1 MAQTIKQL
9 IAELSAIEN
18 QDQPVFALY
27 WQAENFE
34 FGDGKPT
41 PTPEQF
47 GEILDT
53 NYFDWTELSEQ
64 INDSVYE
71 YITKI
76 ICDACYEVKDK
87 DELERNHGLCEGC
100 K

>member
-1 MAQTIKQL
+1 MAQTVKQL
-9 IAELSAIEN
+9 IAELSKIEN
-18 QDQPVFALY
+18 QDEPIFALY
-27 WQAENFE
+27 WQAWNFE

-53 NYFDWTELSEQ
+53 SSFDWTDLSDQ

-71 YITKI
+71 YITKLV
-76 ICDACYEVKDK
+76 CSECYEVTDK
-87 DELERNHGLCEGC
+87 DELERNYGLCAGC